1 MTAESFI
8 TDNRLDINAV
18 FEKYRDRPAI
28 IRHGETPETDT
39 FGDVARQLAALRRR
53 FNVLGVSPGSRVALY
68 MENNPLHFLLFFL
81 AWTGDYV
88 FVPMNVR
95 IPFEA
100 AMKESRPDV
109 VVKAGGPPVSF
120 TPNPKANGQALFLT
134 ADSLLCD
141 MRAEAGGR
149 PIFADPDL
157 ARECSLVHT
166 SGSSGR
172 PMGVVHT
179 IGNHVYSAAGAIS
192 FFGLTPEDR
201 WLVSLPLNHVG
212 GLSIFTRTFLS
223 GGAAVFPES
232 RQNMDQAVAARAAGF
247 ISVVPTQLIRLMASA
262 QAADALSSMR
272 AILMGGAPS
281 PEWLIDKAL
290 DLSLPIV
297 PSYGLTESCSLVTA
311 VPKGS
316 DRGDYKT
323 AGKLLPHR
331 ALALDKEGRIRL
343 GGKTR
348 FAYYVAGKRKIFP
361 FESGWFTTSD
371 LGRTDEAGNWI
382 IRGRADEIFISG
394 GENINPFEIEAYLTA
409 IEGIDAAV
417 VVPAP
422 HPEFGMV
429 PWAFV
434 ASSGKIDEAR
444 LQALLKKD
452 LPVFKIPKRIIA
464 MGRNAAM
471 GPNGTGAGIKA
482 DRAYFKQVAARMAGG
497 KL

>member
-8 TDNRLDINAV
+8 TNNRLDINAV
-18 FEKYRDRPAI
+18 FEKYRDRPAV
-28 IRHGETPETDT
+28 IRLGMHPEIFT
-39 FGDVARQLAALRRR
+39 FGDVASRLALLQRR
-53 FNVLGVSPGSRVALY
+53 FNALGIPPGSRVAIY
-68 MENNPLHFLLFFL
+68 MENSPLHFLLFFL
-81 AWTGDYV
+81 AWIGDYV

-95 IPFEA
+95 MPFEA
-100 AMKESRPDV
+100 AMKESGPDV
-109 VVKAGGPPVSF
+109 VVKAGGPTETEASAV
-120 TPNPKANGQALFLT
+120 KGQALFMT
-134 ADSLLCD
+134 AGSLLCD

-149 PIFADPDL
+149 ASFPDPDL
-157 ARECSLVHT
+157 AGECSLVHT

-172 PMGVVHT
+172 PLGVVHT

-232 RQNMDQAVAARAAGF
+232 RQNVDQAVAARAAGF

-272 AILMGGAPS
+272 AIIMGGAPS

-316 DRGDYKT
+316 DRADFKT
-323 AGKLLPHR
+323 AGTLLPHR
-331 ALALDKEGRIRL
+331 ALTLDKEGRIRL

-348 FAYYVAGKRKIFP
+348 FAYYIQDGRKIFP
-361 FESGWFTTSD
+361 FVSGWFPTSD

-382 IRGRADEIFISG
+382 IKGRADEIFISG
-394 GENINPFEIEAYLTA
+394 GENINPFEIETCLTA

-434 ASSGKIDEAR
+434 ALSGRIDEKR

-452 LPVFKIPKRIIA
+452 LPGFKIPKRILS

-471 GPNGTGAGIKA
+471 GPNGTGAGIKV
-482 DRAYFKQVAARMAGG
+482 DRAYFKQAAARMAGG
-497 KL
+497 KP